1 MELESW
7 LVSTIARSL
16 AFSTP
21 LLWAALGEI
30 YAERSGVVNLGVEGM
45 MILGAVAGFMAAQT
59 TGSPLVGLV
68 AAVALG
74 AALLGYIFPLAS
86 ALEHTV
92 SLLEFAV
99 WALLAGVIQIV
110 AFTIVRAVVMRD
122 FSDRI
127 VRGELAAAIYMASIS
142 LGVGLLNAAC
152 MSA

>member
-1 MELESW
+1 MNDGYSFQDSAIAF
-7 LVSTIARSL
+7 LVAFVAAGLFTIAFKVIYQL
-16 AFSTP
+16 ATP
-21 LLWAALGEI
+21 YNERALIRDG
-30 YAERSGVVNLGVEGM
+30 N
-45 MILGAVAGFMAAQT
+45 
-59 TGSPLVGLV
+59 V
-68 AAVALG
+68 AAAITLG
-74 AALLGYIFPLAS
+74 AALLGYILPLAS

-92 SLLEFAV
+92 SLAEFAV

-110 AFTIVRAVVMRD
+110 AFTVVRMVVMRD